1 MYPLCNRHGE
11 ISAVPVRS
19 ERFYNIDDEWWFAI
33 RLGTDQG
40 PYPTQIAAKQAL
52 IEYINVQFEF
62 ENQLQ
67 QDREESLPGTAYAA
81 MSNMQA

>member
-11 ISAVPVRS
+11 LSAVPVRS

-40 PYPTQIAAKQAL
+40 PYPTQISARQAL
-52 IEYINVQFEF
+52 IEYINDQFEF
-62 ENQLQ
+62 EKHLEQK
-67 QDREESLPGTAYAA
+67 RKESIPGATYAA
-81 MSNMQA
+81 MSNILA